1 MVFLTR
7 PTFLRSEVKPSL
19 YVQGWICGHLCRFRN
34 ALPSSYKE
42 SMRLRKKYT

>member
-1 MVFLTR
+1 MVFLTS
-7 PTFLRSEVKPSL
+7 PTFLQSEVKPSL
-19 YVQGWICGHLCRFRN
+19 YVQGWIYGHLCFRSN